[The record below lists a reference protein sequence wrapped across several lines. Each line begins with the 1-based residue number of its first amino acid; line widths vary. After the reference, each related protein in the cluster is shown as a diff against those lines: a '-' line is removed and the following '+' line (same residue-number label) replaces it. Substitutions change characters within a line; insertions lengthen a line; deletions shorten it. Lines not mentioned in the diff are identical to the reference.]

1 MFGELDKK
9 ITNLDN
15 FDSIS
20 ISVASPEEILSW
32 SHGEVK
38 KPETINYRTQKPER
52 DGLFCERIF
61 GPTKN
66 WECYC
71 GKYKRIRYKG
81 VICEK
86 CGVEVTRSSV
96 RRDRMAHIKLAVPV
110 SHIWFL
116 RSTPSRIGLLI
127 DLPIKAIEQVIY
139 FAAYIVTEVDEKS
152 KADAKEQL
160 MAEYKNLRK
169 KHQDE
174 LTRKIGELKEKGKGK
189 KADPANEPAKEGIK
203 KAGVKAAKVVLP
215 ENLEKEYSNKLEE
228 LDEQHRVAKMELE
241 TLRIGKIFSELEYRD
256 MSMKFGQIFKAGIG
270 AEAIRNII
278 QNIDLERL
286 IENLEKDLKKASG
299 QKQKKIIKRIKLA
312 GSLKKA
318 GIKAEWMI
326 MTILPV
332 IPPDLRPMVQ
342 LDGGRFAASD
352 LNDLY
357 RRVINRNNRLKRLM
371 TIGAPEVICRNEK
384 RMLQEAVDTLLN
396 NSARQGKTV
405 FNSGDKRKLRSLS
418 DMLKGKQGRF
428 RQNLLGKRVDYS
440 GRSVIVVGPKHKLH
454 QCGLPKTMALEL
466 FKPFVIGKLIRD
478 GYAHNIKSAEKLLQ
492 AGKKE
497 VWDIL
502 EEVTKDRYVLLNRA
516 PTLHRLGIQAFQ
528 PVLVEGKAI
537 QIHPLVCAAFNAD
550 FDGDQMAVHVPLSQ
564 PAQKEARELMISSHN
579 LLKPSAGDP
588 IITPTQDMVLG
599 CYYLTKATKG
609 KKGEGMVFSDI
620 NEVMLA
626 YRLGYVELQA
636 SIIARVKNELKET
649 TVGRV
654 IFNSFLPDE
663 LGYINESVGKKQ
675 LGELVAECFNRCGT
689 QRTAIMADDLKRIG
703 FMFATKSGL
712 SISASDMIVP
722 KAKGKIIDD
731 ASLSVK
737 KINDFYTKGF
747 ITDDER
753 YNHTIKIWSQAKS
766 DITGHMIKSIDEEN
780 DLHYMIN
787 SGARGNWGQI
797 TQLCGIKGLVANPA
811 GRTIELPIISN
822 LKEGFTILEYFIA
835 THGGRKGKSDTALKT
850 AEAGYLTRRLVD
862 AVQDIIIKE
871 IDCGST
877 ACHLVTREDSQ
888 RIGEKFEQRIYGR
901 VLAEAVANPK
911 TGEIIVDKDTELDKD
926 IIKLINEA
934 KVNDVKVRSVMTCQT
949 KGGICVKCYGKDLG
963 TNKTVEIGTAV
974 GIIAAQSIGEP
985 GTQLTMR
992 TFHMG
997 GVAGEGDITQ
1007 GLTRVEEL
1015 FEARTP
1021 KNPAILSEING
1032 IVKINRKGSNV
1043 EVVVTSEKP
1052 IEKDYQLPPE
1062 FKPTV
1067 KIGDKVKEKD
1077 VIAKGVN
1084 KSVLRV
1090 EEKGSVRA
1098 ITDDAVIILTDSNVE
1113 KIYKVPFG
1121 RTLKIINKQK
1131 IKKGDAL
1138 TSGHFNLR
1146 ELMRL
1151 TDLYSVQKYIMTEV
1165 QSIYASQG
1173 QTINDKHIE
1182 IIARQMLSKVRVL
1195 DAGDTHFL
1203 PGELTDIMAYETVN
1217 ADMEEKKKAR
1227 AKADRLLLGL
1237 TRVSLCTDSWLSAAS
1252 FQETIRV
1259 LVEAATTNRVDHLEG
1274 LKENVIIG
1282 KLIPAG
1288 ETYRKRHPEL
1298 MAQVM
1303 KQQARDEKLK
1313 KGKEAKVEEKVIEEM
1328 VQLPATY
1335 AII

>member
-1 MFGELDKK
+1 MAQSNLEKKNVNSLDY
-9 ITNLDN
+9 

-20 ISVASPEEILSW
+20 ISVASPEEILAW
-32 SHGEVK
+32 SYGEVK

-86 CGVEVTRSSV
+86 CGVEVTRSNV

-139 FAAYIVTEVDEKS
+139 FAAYIVTHVDENS
-152 KADAKEQL
+152 KNDSKEQL
-160 MAEYKNLRK
+160 TQEYKNLRK
-169 KHQDE
+169 KLLDE
-174 LTRKIGELKEKGKGK
+174 FKQKGKEQ
-189 KADPANEPAKEGIK
+189 AN
-203 KAGVKAAKVVLP
+203 
-215 ENLEKEYSNKLEE
+215 EKEYARKIEE
-228 LDEQHRVAKMELE
+228 LDEQHKSAKSELE
-241 TLRIGKIFSELEYRD
+241 NLKIGKILSELEYRE
-256 MSMKFGQIFKAGIG
+256 MSTKFGQIFKAGIG

-278 QNIDLERL
+278 QNIDLEKL
-286 IENLEKDLKKASG
+286 IENLERDLKKASG

-326 MTILPV
+326 MTVLPV

-371 TIGAPEVICRNEK
+371 AIGAPEVICRNEK

-440 GRSVIVVGPKHKLH
+440 GRSVIVVGPKLKLH
-454 QCGLPKTMALEL
+454 QCGLPKSMALEL

-478 GYAHNIKSAEKLLQ
+478 GFAHNIKNAEKLIQ
-492 AGKKE
+492 SGKKE

-502 EEVTKDRYVLLNRA
+502 EEITKDRYVLLNRA

-564 PAQKEARELMISSHN
+564 NAQKEAREIIVSAEN
-579 LLKPSAGDP
+579 LLKPSAGEP

-599 CYYLTKATKG
+599 CYYLTKMTKG
-609 KKGEGMVFSDI
+609 KKGEGMSFADT
-620 NEVMLA
+620 NEAMIA
-626 YRLGYVELQA
+626 YQLGYVDIQ
-636 SIIARVKNELKET
+636 SPIISRFKGELKET
-649 TVGRV
+649 TIGRV
-654 IFNSFLPDE
+654 ILNSLLPDA
-663 LGYINESVGKKQ
+663 LGFINETIGKKQ
-675 LGELVAECFNRCGT
+675 LSAIVAESFTKCGKKA
-689 QRTAIMADDLKRIG
+689 TAILADDLKRIG

-712 SISASDMIVP
+712 SIGQDDMIVP
-722 KAKGKIIDD
+722 GSKEEIIEKA
-731 ASLSVK
+731 SQSVK
-737 KINDFYTKGF
+737 KIQDYFTKGL
-747 ITDDER
+747 ITDNER
-753 YNHTIKIWSQAKS
+753 YNHTIKVWSQAKS
-766 DITGHMIKSIDEEN
+766 DITVDMIAGIAEDN

-811 GRTIELPIISN
+811 GRTIELPIKSN

-862 AVQDIIIKE
+862 AVQDVVIRE

-877 ACHLVTREDSQ
+877 HAHEVTREESEQ
-888 RIGEKFEQRIYGR
+888 IGESFENRVYGR
-901 VLAEAVANPK
+901 VLAKEVIDEK
-911 TGEIIVDKDTELDKD
+911 TGEVIIDADTEIDKE
-926 IIKLINEA
+926 ILQIINEH
-934 KVNDVKVRSVMTCQT
+934 KINKLLLRSVMTCQT

-963 TNKTVEIGTAV
+963 TNETVEVGTAV

-1021 KNPAILSEING
+1021 KNPAILAEIG
-1032 IVKINRKGSNV
+1032 GKVKIHRKGNNTEITITSDEPIAQKYEIGSDFSPV
-1043 EVVVTSEKP
+1043 VKQGEEVH
-1052 IEKDYQLPPE
+1052 EKDILARNE
-1062 FKPTV
+1062 H
-1067 KIGDKVKEKD
+1067 
-1077 VIAKGVN
+1077 N
-1084 KSVLRV
+1084 KSVIRTKDNGTV
-1090 EEKGSVRA
+1090 QEASSDRIV
-1098 ITDDAVIILTDSNVE
+1098 ILTESGSE
-1113 KIYKVPFG
+1113 KKYDIPFG
-1121 RTLKIINKQK
+1121 RSFKVANNQVIR
-1131 IKKGDAL
+1131 KGDPL

-1146 ELMRL
+1146 ELMKL
-1151 TDLYSVQKYIMTEV
+1151 TDLYTVQKYIMTEV

-1182 IIARQMLSKVRVL
+1182 IIARQMLSKVRIM
-1195 DAGDTHFL
+1195 DSGDSKYL
-1203 PGELTDIMAYETVN
+1203 PGELADIMKIDEIN
-1217 ADMEEKKKAR
+1217 REMEKGKKKTV
-1227 AKADRLLLGL
+1227 KGERLLLGL

-1259 LVEAATTNRVDHLEG
+1259 LVEASTTNRIDTLEG

-1288 ETYRKRHPEL
+1288 ETFKKRHPEI
-1298 MAQVM
+1298 V
-1303 KQQARDEKLK
+1303 QQAKHATLEK
-1313 KGKEAKVEEKVIEEM
+1313 ESSEEEKKIKSVE
-1328 VQLPATY
+1328 L

>member
-1 MFGELDKK
+1 MAINPQEKK
-9 ITNLDN
+9 LNNIDN

-20 ISVASPEEILSW
+20 ISVASPEEILAW

-86 CGVEVTRSSV
+86 CGVEVTRSNV

-139 FAAYIVTEVDEKS
+139 FAAYIVTNVEEKS
-152 KADAKEQL
+152 KDEAKEQL
-160 MAEYKNLRK
+160 TTEYKAFRK
-169 KHQDE
+169 KLQDE
-174 LTRKIGELKEKGKGK
+174 YKSK
-189 KADPANEPAKEGIK
+189 DKEGK
-203 KAGVKAAKVVLP
+203 DEA
-215 ENLEKEYSNKLEE
+215 LEKEYAQKIEE
-228 LDEQHRVAKMELE
+228 LDEQHKSAKGELD
-241 TLRIGKIFSELEYRD
+241 TLKVGKILSELEYRD
-256 MSMKFGQIFKAGIG
+256 LSTKFGQIFKAGIG
-270 AEAIRNII
+270 AEAIKQII
-278 QNIDLERL
+278 EDLDLDKL
-286 IENLEKDLKKASG
+286 IEHLQKNLKKASG

-318 GIKAEWMI
+318 GIKPDWMI
-326 MTILPV
+326 MTVLPV

-371 TIGAPEVICRNEK
+371 AIGAPEVICRNEK

-440 GRSVIVVGPKHKLH
+440 GRSVIVVGPKLRLH
-454 QCGLPKTMALEL
+454 QCGIPKTMALEL

-478 GYAHNIKSAEKLLQ
+478 GYAHNIKNAEKLIQ
-492 AGKKE
+492 ASKKE

-564 PAQKEARELMISSHN
+564 QAQIEAHEIMVSANN
-579 LLKPSAGDP
+579 LLKPSAGEP

-599 CYYLTKATKG
+599 CYYLTKMTPG
-609 KKGEGMVFSDI
+609 KKGEGSKYSDT
-620 NEVMLA
+620 NEAMIA
-626 YRLGYVELQA
+626 YQLGYVDLQ
-636 SIIARVKNELKET
+636 SPIIARINGDMKET
-649 TVGRV
+649 TIGRI
-654 IFNSFLPDE
+654 IFNSLIPE
-663 LGYINESVGKKQ
+663 QLGFINETIGKKQ
-675 LGELVAECFNRCGT
+675 LTGLVAESFTKCGEKIT
-689 QRTAIMADDLKRIG
+689 SILSDKLKKVG
-703 FMFATKSGL
+703 FTFATRSGL
-712 SISASDMIVP
+712 SIGQADMLIP
-722 KAKGKIIDD
+722 NSKTEIIDE
-731 ASLSVK
+731 ASEAVK
-737 KINDFYTKGF
+737 KISDFYNKGL

-753 YNHTIKIWSQAKS
+753 YNHTIKIWSKAKS
-766 DITGHMIKSIDEEN
+766 EITTAMIQGIDDEN

-811 GRTIELPIISN
+811 GKTIELPIKSN

-862 AVQDIIIKE
+862 AVQDVVIKE
-871 IDCGST
+871 YDCGTPFAHIITKKES
-877 ACHLVTREDSQ
+877 EE
-888 RIGEKFEQRIYGR
+888 IGETFSHRIYGR
-901 VLAEAVANPK
+901 VLADPVANPK
-911 TGEIIVDKDTELDKD
+911 TGEIIVEADTEINKEIL
-926 IIKLINEA
+926 KLIEDK
-934 KVNDVKVRSVMTCQT
+934 KVEKVRVRSVMTCQT

-963 TNKTVEIGTAV
+963 TNRTVDVGTAV

-1021 KNPAILSEING
+1021 KTPAILSEING
-1032 IVKINRKGSNV
+1032 KIKISQKSGSTEITVK
-1043 EVVVTSEKP
+1043 SEEP
-1052 IEKDYQLPPE
+1052 IEIEFRYTAE
-1062 FKPTV
+1062 FKPVV

-1077 VIAKGVN
+1077 VLAKNEHN
-1084 KSVLRV
+1084 KTVVRTKDAGKVKAV
-1090 EEKGSVRA
+1090 E
-1098 ITDDAVIILTDSNVE
+1098 DDRVIIETEGEIE
-1113 KIYKVPFG
+1113 KVYKVPHG
-1121 RTLKIINKQK
+1121 KTLKVKSGDK
-1131 IKKGDAL
+1131 VKKGEPL
-1138 TSGHFNLR
+1138 TIGHYNLR
-1146 ELMRL
+1146 ELMKL
-1151 TDLYSVQKYIMTEV
+1151 TDLYTVQKYIMTEV

-1182 IIARQMLSKVRVL
+1182 IIARQMLSKVRIL
-1195 DAGDTHFL
+1195 ESGDTHFL
-1203 PGELTDIMAYETVN
+1203 PGELVDVMKFEEVN
-1217 ADMEEKKKAR
+1217 REMTKKKQLP
-1227 AKADRLLLGL
+1227 AKGDRLLLGL
-1237 TRVSLCTDSWLSAAS
+1237 TRVSLCTESWLSAAS

-1259 LVEAATTNRVDHLEG
+1259 LVEAATTNKLDELEG

-1282 KLIPAG
+1282 KLIPTG
-1288 ETYRKRHPEL
+1288 ETYRKRNPEI
-1298 MAQVM
+1298 MTQQS
-1303 KQQARDEKLK
+1303 KQMDKE
-1313 KGKEAKVEEKVIEEM
+1313 GKEPHQKIGEEAEDKYGSI
-1328 VQLPATY
+1328 LS
-1335 AII
+1335 II

>member
-1 MFGELDKK
+1 MSTQTLDAHGNKQS
-9 ITNLDN
+9 TNLDY

-20 ISVASPEEILSW
+20 LSVASPDEILGW

-116 RSTPSRIGLLI
+116 RSTPSRIGLLL

-139 FAAYIVTEVDEKS
+139 FAAYIVTEVDDEGKTQ
-152 KADAKEQL
+152 AREQL
-160 MAEYKNLRK
+160 TNEYKVLRK
-169 KHQDE
+169 KLQDDH
-174 LTRKIGELKEKGKGK
+174 GK
-189 KADPANEPAKEGIK
+189 KLSDHKKQRPETDEESPSKNE
-203 KAGVKAAKVVLP
+203 AGEKSLGT
-215 ENLEKEYSNKLEE
+215 ENIDKEYAQKIED
-228 LDEQHRVAKMELE
+228 LDEQHRQAKSEIE
-241 TLRIGKIFSELEYRD
+241 NIKIGKIFSELEYRE
-256 MSMKFGQIFKAGIG
+256 MSTKFGHIFKAGIG

-278 QNIDLERL
+278 QNLNLDKLVEDLQ
-286 IENLEKDLKKASG
+286 KDLKKASG
-299 QKQKKIIKRIKLA
+299 QKQKKLIKRIKLA

-318 GIKAEWMI
+318 DIKAEWMI
-326 MTILPV
+326 MTVLPV

-357 RRVINRNNRLKRLM
+357 RRVINRNNRLRRLM

-440 GRSVIVVGPKHKLH
+440 GRSVIVVGPKLRLH
-454 QCGLPKTMALEL
+454 QCGLPKSMALEL

-478 GYAHNIKSAEKLLQ
+478 GYAHNIKNAEKLIQ

-502 EEVTKDRYVLLNRA
+502 EEVTRDRYVLLNRA

-564 PAQKEARELMISSHN
+564 PAQKEAHELMVSSRN
-579 LLKPSAGDP
+579 LLKPSAGEP
-588 IITPTQDMVLG
+588 IISPTQDMVLG
-599 CYYLTKATKG
+599 CYYLTKLTHE
-609 KKGEGMVFSDI
+609 KKGEGMKFSDI
-620 NEVMLA
+620 NEAMLA
-626 YRLGYVELQA
+626 YRLGHLDLQ
-636 SIIARVKNELKET
+636 SPIIARYEEELRET
-649 TVGRV
+649 TLGRL
-654 IFNSFLPDE
+654 IFNSFVPDE
-663 LGYINESVGKKQ
+663 LGFINDTIGKKQ
-675 LGELVAECFNRCGT
+675 LTDLIAECFTKCGEEKT
-689 QRTAIMADDLKRIG
+689 SHLADDLKRIG
-703 FMFATKSGL
+703 FLFATRSGL
-712 SISASDMIVP
+712 SIAASDMIVP
-722 KAKGKIIDD
+722 TEKGKMIDD
-731 ASLSVK
+731 ASKEVLT
-737 KINDFYTKGF
+737 INDFFNKGLM
-747 ITDDER
+747 TDDER
-753 YNHTIKIWSQAKS
+753 YVHTIKVWSRAKTV
-766 DITGHMIKSIDEEN
+766 ITAEMIKGIHEEN

-811 GRTIELPIISN
+811 GRTIELPIKSN

-862 AVQDIIIKE
+862 AVQDVVIRE
-871 IDCGST
+871 TDCGSKSS
-877 ACHLVTREDSQ
+877 HFVTDEESKQ
-888 RIGEKFEQRIYGR
+888 IGEHFENRIYGR
-901 VLAEAVANPK
+901 VVAEAVVDKK
-911 TGEIIVDKDTELDKD
+911 TGEVLIEKDTEIDKSIID
-926 IIKLINEA
+926 IIQKNNI
-934 KVNDVKVRSVMTCQT
+934 KGVSVRSVMTCQT
-949 KGGICVKCYGKDLG
+949 QGGICVKCYGKDLG
-963 TNKTVEIGTAV
+963 TNHTVEIGTAV

-1021 KNPAILSEING
+1021 KNPAILAEIDG
-1032 IVKINRKGSNV
+1032 VIKISRKGNV
-1043 EVVVTSEKP
+1043 VEISLTSEDP
-1052 IEKDYQLPPE
+1052 QEEVYDIPADY
-1062 FKPTV
+1062 TINV
-1067 KIGDKVKEKD
+1067 KKGDKLREKD
-1077 VIAKGVN
+1077 VIARNENNKAVIRVSETCTI
-1084 KSVLRV
+1084 KSVTADEV
-1090 EEKGSVRA
+1090 
-1098 ITDDAVIILTDSNVE
+1098 IAVSTENIVKTY
-1113 KIYKVPFG
+1113 KIPFG
-1121 RTLKIINKQK
+1121 RTLKVKENEKV
-1131 IKKGDAL
+1131 KKGSPL
-1138 TSGHFNLR
+1138 TSGHLNLR
-1146 ELMRL
+1146 ELMKL
-1151 TDLYSVQKYIMTEV
+1151 TDLYTVQKYIMTEV

-1182 IIARQMLSKVRVL
+1182 IIARQMLSKIRII
-1195 DAGDTHFL
+1195 DAGDSEFL
-1203 PGELTDIMAYETVN
+1203 PGELAEFMTFDETNN
-1217 ADMEEKKKAR
+1217 ALREKGLKPSKG
-1227 AKADRLLLGL
+1227 DRLLLGL

-1259 LVEAATTNRVDHLEG
+1259 LVEASTTNKLDNLEG

-1288 ETYRKRHPEL
+1288 ETYRKRHAEL
-1298 MAQVM
+1298 HPDYISPDG
-1303 KQQARDEKLK
+1303 RIDERTIQTPK
-1313 KGKEAKVEEKVIEEM
+1313 
-1328 VQLPATY
+1328 TY